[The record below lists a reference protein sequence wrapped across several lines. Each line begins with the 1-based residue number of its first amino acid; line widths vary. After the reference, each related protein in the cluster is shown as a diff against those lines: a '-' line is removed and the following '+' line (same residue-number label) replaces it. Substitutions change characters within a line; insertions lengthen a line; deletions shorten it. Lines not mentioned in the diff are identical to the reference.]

1 VARATST
8 AAASDVRSGWLWLG
22 AAIVLELGG
31 TTCLK
36 LSDGLTRLGP
46 SAAMLVAYV
55 ASFSCLAMALRSIGL
70 GTAYAI
76 WSGIGTATIAAI
88 GILWFKEPVS
98 ALRLVSLVLVIA
110 GVVGL
115 RLAEGGR

>member
-1 VARATST
+1 M
-8 AAASDVRSGWLWLG
+8 RSGWLWLG

-36 LSDGLTRLGP
+36 LSDGLTRLVP

-55 ASFSCLAMALRSIGL
+55 ASFSCMAMALRSIGL

-76 WSGIGTATIAAI
+76 WSGIGTAAIAAI

-98 ALRLVSLVLVIA
+98 ALRLVSLALVIA

-115 RLAEGGR
+115 RVAEGGR